1 MMQFIN
7 ISAVTEKGLNKKV
20 NAFLEE
26 NPYIE
31 IIKFDYAI
39 GSSSYGVRILYQDKV
54 KM

>member
-1 MMQFIN
+1 MKFIN
-7 ISAVTEKGLNKKV
+7 LSAVTEKGLNKKV

-39 GSSSYGVRILYQDKV
+39 GSSSYGVGILYQDKV

>member
-1 MMQFIN
+1 MMKFIN

-39 GSSSYGVRILYQDKV
+39 GSSSYGVGVLYQDKV

>member
-1 MMQFIN
+1 MMKFIN
-7 ISAVTEKGLNKKV
+7 ISAVKEKGLNKKV

-39 GSSSYGVRILYQDKV
+39 GSSSYGVGILYQDKV

>member
-1 MMQFIN
+1 MMKFIN
-7 ISAVTEKGLNKKV
+7 LSAVTEKGLNKKV

-39 GSSSYGVRILYQDKV
+39 GSSSYGVGILYQDKV

>member
-1 MMQFIN
+1 MMKFIN

-26 NPYIE
+26 NPYVE

-39 GSSSYGVRILYQDKV
+39 GSSSYGVGILYQDKV

>member
-1 MMQFIN
+1 MKFIN
-7 ISAVTEKGLNKKV
+7 ISAVPEKGLNKKV

-39 GSSSYGVRILYQDKV
+39 GSSSYGVGVLYQDKV

>member
-1 MMQFIN
+1 MKFIN

-26 NPYIE
+26 NPYVE

-39 GSSSYGVRILYQDKV
+39 GSSSYGVGILYQDKV